1 MKKDTP
7 IEEGLKLLVAQREKE
22 MRAAV
27 TPDDNVLTYATSR
40 YNYNSGS
47 GGYGSSGAYERAPRT
62 GSDLETS
69 IMAHITKVTGAVEAY
84 REAVAALK
92 QAQKQAK
99 ADEDLPF

>member
-1 MKKDTP
+1 VKKDNP

-27 TPDDNVLTYATSR
+27 TPDEDVLTHATAR
-40 YNYNSGS
+40 YSYNNGS
-47 GGYGSSGAYERAPRT
+47 GGYGSGSYERAPRT
-62 GSDLETS
+62 GLDLETS
-69 IMAHITKVTGAVEAY
+69 IMVHVTKVTGAVEAY